1 VTAVKVCGLTR
12 PEDVRL
18 ACELGA
24 AYVGFNFSALS
35 PRRVDAGRARELA
48 AAAAAGTAR
57 VGVFVDEDPEAIRHA
72 IGLARLHFVQL
83 HRDLGPGDLD
93 AVPLPVIAV
102 VRMAAGGAAPPAP
115 ELLERCAALLF
126 DAAVPGQP
134 GGTGRQFDWRLLE
147 GRRFP
152 VPFFLAGGLDGENV
166 GEAIRRVRPD
176 AVDVASGVESAPG
189 VKDPARLRRFFDA
202 VREADAGS
210 AAEERPS

>member
-18 ACELGA
+18 SCELGA

-35 PRRVDAGRARELA
+35 PRRVDAGRARELSA
-48 AAAAAGTAR
+48 AVSPGTAR
-57 VGVFVDEDPEAIRHA
+57 VGVFVEEDPEMIRQAIEV
-72 IGLARLHFVQL
+72 GLLHFVQL
-83 HRDLGPGDLD
+83 HRELRPGDLD

-102 VRMAAGGAAPPAP
+102 VRVASGVAVAPAP
-115 ELLERCAALLF
+115 EVLARSAALLF
-126 DAAVPGQP
+126 DAAAPGQP
-134 GGTGRQFDWRLLE
+134 GGTGRQFDWRVLE

-152 VPFFLAGGLDGENV
+152 IPFFLAGGLDAESV

-189 VKDPARLRRFFDA
+189 VKDPDRLRRFFEA
-202 VREADAGS
+202 VRRADDLSPLPLG
-210 AAEERPS
+210 EG